1 MEIKVKKN
9 LIIVIFTIIFSLLI
23 SIDVLGQAI
32 RAEDIYL
39 TPGGETIGI
48 ELQTNVMVVDTYS
61 INSNNRKVNP
71 AKDAG
76 IQTGDIILS
85 IDGEKI
91 NTIDD
96 LKMHLINY
104 KDNQNKPMNMIIK
117 RNNKI
122 LNKEIYP
129 AITNNN
135 MISLGV
141 YLRDNITGIGTL
153 TFIYNDF
160 YFGALGHQIQDKNLT
175 NFDTF
180 NNKGVIRKAEVTG
193 INKSIKGS
201 PGAKKAIFNNESIGR
216 INNNTNTGV
225 YGKIDSK
232 YFENKPKLRIATQE
246 EVQLG
251 NAKILTVLDKDKV
264 EAFEVKIIELQKQ
277 NTKDIKGIKIK
288 VTDEYLINKTGG
300 IIQGM
305 SGSPIIQNNRIVG
318 AVTHVLVDDAT
329 IGYGVYIEFKLDD
342 MGIDVIK

>member
-1 MEIKVKKN
+1 MDIKVKRN
-9 LIIVIFTIIFSLLI
+9 FIIVLFSILFSLLI
-23 SIDVLGQAI
+23 SINAFGQTIKAT
-32 RAEDIYL
+32 DIYL

-48 ELQTNVMVVDTYS
+48 ELQTDVMVVDTYS
-61 INSNNRKVNP
+61 VKSNNRKINP

-91 NTIDD
+91 NSIDD
-96 LKMHLINY
+96 LKIQLINY
-104 KDNQNKPMNMIIK
+104 KDSHNKPMNMIIK

-160 YFGALGHQIQDKNLT
+160 YFGALGHQIQDKNVPNRE
-175 NFDTF
+175 NFNT
-180 NNKGVIRKAEVTG
+180 KGVIKKAEVTS
-193 INKSIKGS
+193 INKSVKGS
-201 PGAKKAIFNNESIGR
+201 PGAKKAIFSNENVGR
-216 INNNTNTGV
+216 INNNTNTGI
-225 YGKIDSK
+225 YGKIESNK
-232 YFENKPKLRIATQE
+232 YNNKQKLKIATQN
-246 EVQLG
+246 EVRLG
-251 NAKILTVLDKDKV
+251 SAKILTVLDKDKV
-264 EAFEVKIIELQKQ
+264 EAFDIRIIELQNQ

-288 VTDEYLINKTGG
+288 ITDDRLIKQTGG

-329 IGYGVYIEFKLDD
+329 IGYGVYIEFMLKD
-342 MGIDVIK
+342 MGIDVVR